1 MAGTVKG
8 RLSSKGPY
16 RIIRKLGRQVWA
28 ETLPH
33 GIRHTA
39 VTRCCKAA
47 AAANLDLSDVLQFS
61 RRASLATL
69 QIYLD
74 KEKNLQGQLA
84 TLVAV
89 GAEG

>member
-8 RLSSKGPY
+8 RLTGKGLY
-16 RIIRKLGRQVWA
+16 RITRKLGRQVWA

-33 GIRHTA
+33 GIRHPA

-61 RRASLATL
+61 VQRQRKWESKWDFVSGEFGTL
-69 QIYLD
+69 RSD
-74 KEKNLQGQLA
+74 H
-84 TLVAV
+84 
-89 GAEG
+89 

>member
-47 AAANLDLSDVLQFS
+47 AAANLVLCPIIKHAQLSPESGSVS
-61 RRASLATL
+61 
-69 QIYLD
+69 
-74 KEKNLQGQLA
+74 
-84 TLVAV
+84 
-89 GAEG
+89 